1 MLNFFIIWQEWR
13 RRKRLC
19 LDVVDNIME
28 SYEKSKRILLED
40 IGIETDEEAGVDV
53 KLLQR
58 K

>member
-1 MLNFFIIWQEWR
+1 
-13 RRKRLC
+13 
-19 LDVVDNIME
+19 ME